1 MKNFIH
7 INKIVGGF
15 ALALAVS
22 SCVKDLDRMPFN
34 EVTSATV
41 YNDPAA
47 YRQVGAKLYAGL
59 MLTGQQGPAGDDRTK
74 DIKGMDEGFSSYLR
88 NYWYLQTLTTDEAVI
103 AWSDAGLPELHQMKW
118 SSNNPFVRGF
128 YNRVFY
134 QIASCNEFIRE
145 TSDVKLAER
154 GVSGTILTDAKALR
168 AEARFLRALSYWHA
182 LDLFGGNVPFVTDND
197 VVGSAPPKQTNAKDL
212 FAYIESELKA
222 IDSELVEARKN
233 EYARADK
240 AAAWM
245 LLAKLYLNAEAQG
258 QGNRYAD
265 AATYAKKV
273 IDAGYSLQSKYDDL
287 FKADNHSSTEVIW
300 ALAADGNRSQ
310 TWGGMTFLC
319 HAPVGGSMP
328 ASSYG
333 IDGGWGGVR
342 VTPSFVKLFADP
354 SGKTDKRAMFYTDG
368 QKLEINEIPTFTDGY
383 AMPKYKNITSAG
395 KVGTNLTHPDTDFP
409 MFRLADAYL
418 IYAEAAARGAGDKAL
433 ALDYVNKLRVRAY
446 GNTSGNIAAADLTP
460 DFVLAERG
468 RELSWE
474 GGRRTDLL
482 RFGKF
487 TSSSYLW
494 AWKGGVKDGA
504 GVQDYLKIF
513 PLPSTDLTAN
523 PNLVQNAGY

>member
-1 MKNFIH
+1 MKHFISK
-7 INKIVGGF
+7 NTVLGGIV
-15 ALALAVS
+15 LALTMS
-22 SCVKDLDRMPFN
+22 SCIKDLDRQPFN

-47 YRQVGAKLYAGL
+47 YKQVAAKLYAGL

-88 NYWYLQTLTTDEAVI
+88 NYWYLQVIPTDEAVI
-103 AWSDAGLPELHQMKW
+103 AWSDAGLPEINYMKW
-118 SSNNPFVRGF
+118 SSNNPFIRGF

-145 TSDVKLAER
+145 SSDAKLTER
-154 GVSGTILTDAKALR
+154 GVSGAILTETKALR

-182 LDLFGGNVPFVTDND
+182 LDLFGGNVPFVTEND

-222 IDSELVEARKN
+222 IDGELVDARKN

-273 IDAGYSLQSKYDDL
+273 IDAGYLLHSKYDDL
-287 FKADNHSSTEVIW
+287 FKADNQSSSEIIW
-300 ALAADGNRSQ
+300 ALVADGTRSQ

-328 ASSYG
+328 ASAYG

-354 SGKTDKRAMFYTDG
+354 TGKTDKRAMFYTDG
-368 QKLEINEIPTFTDGY
+368 QKLEINELSTFTDGY
-383 AMPKYKNITSAG
+383 AMPKFKNVTSAG
-395 KVGTNLTHPDTDFP
+395 KVGSNLTHPDTDFP

-433 ALDYVNKLRVRAY
+433 ALEYVNKIRTRAY
-446 GNTSGNIAAADLTP
+446 GSAAGNITSSELTP
-460 DFVLAERG
+460 DFVLAERA

-474 GGRRTDLL
+474 GSRRTDLI
-482 RFGKF
+482 RYGKF
-487 TSSSYLW
+487 TGASYLW

-523 PNLVQNAGY
+523 PNLVQNTGY